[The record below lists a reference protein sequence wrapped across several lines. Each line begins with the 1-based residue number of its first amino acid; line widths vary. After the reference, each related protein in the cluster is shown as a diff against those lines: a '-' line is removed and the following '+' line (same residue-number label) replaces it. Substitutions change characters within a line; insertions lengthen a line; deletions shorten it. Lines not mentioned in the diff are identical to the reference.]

1 MISRS
6 GREKILPL
14 LLVGA
19 LFLCHGVFGLLH
31 LVCASPECIDG
42 AEHPAG
48 HPSGHP
54 AGQPAG
60 HHSAAATM
68 GHTHEHPVSHATSA
82 EYFAVVVGLLGLLVG
97 LLGKGTWQK
106 ARLGS
111 RRTPTA
117 LRASAVFRPVRAPTS
132 RVLQVFRL

>member
-1 MISRS
+1 
-6 GREKILPL
+6 
-14 LLVGA
+14 
-19 LFLCHGVFGLLH
+19 LH

-97 LLGKGTWQK
+97 LLSKDKWLKTW
-106 ARLGS
+106 LGS
-111 RRTPTA
+111 RSAPTV
-117 LRASAVFRPVRAPTS
+117 LRASAVFRPARAPTS

>member
-19 LFLCHGVFGLLH
+19 LFLCHGVFGPLH
-31 LVCASPECIDG
+31 LVCASPECVDG
-42 AEHPAG
+42 AG
-48 HPSGHP
+48 H
-54 AGQPAG
+54 PAG

-68 GHTHEHPVSHATSA
+68 GHTHDHPVSHATSA
-82 EYFAVVVGLLGLLVG
+82 DYFAVVAGLLGLLMG
-97 LLGKGTWQK
+97 LLSTGTWLK
-106 ARLGS
+106 TRLGS
-111 RRTPTA
+111 RRAPTP
-117 LRASAVFRPVRAPTS
+117 LRASAIFRPVRAPTS

>member
-19 LFLCHGVFGLLH
+19 LFLCHGVFGPLH
-31 LVCASPECIDG
+31 LVCASPECVDG
-42 AEHPAG
+42 AG
-48 HPSGHP
+48 H
-54 AGQPAG
+54 PAG
-60 HHSAAATM
+60 HHSAAGTM
-68 GHTHEHPVSHATSA
+68 SQTHEHPVSHATSA
-82 EYFAVVVGLLGLLVG
+82 DYFAVVAGLLGLLVG
-97 LLGKGTWQK
+97 LLGKGTWQE

-111 RRTPTA
+111 RRVPTA
-117 LRASAVFRPVRAPTS
+117 LRASAVFRPAGASTS

>member
-19 LFLCHGVFGLLH
+19 LFLCHGVFGPLH
-31 LVCASPECIDG
+31 LVCASPECVDG
-42 AEHPAG
+42 
-48 HPSGHP
+48 

-60 HHSAAATM
+60 HDSAAATM

-82 EYFAVVVGLLGLLVG
+82 DYFAVVAGLLGLLAG
-97 LLGKGTWQK
+97 LLSTGTR
-106 ARLGS
+106 AETRLGS
-111 RRTPTA
+111 CRAPTA
-117 LRASAVFRPVRAPTS
+117 LQASAVFRPVRAPTS

>member
-19 LFLCHGVFGLLH
+19 LFLCHGVFGPWH
-31 LVCASPECIDG
+31 LVCASPGCVDG
-42 AEHPAG
+42 EG
-48 HPSGHP
+48 H
-54 AGQPAG
+54 PAG
-60 HHSAAATM
+60 HHSAAGTM

-97 LLGKGTWQK
+97 LLSKGTWQK
-106 ARLGS
+106 TRLGS
-111 RRTPTA
+111 RSAPTA
-117 LRASAVFRPVRAPTS
+117 LRVSAVFRPAGAPTS